1 MKLPRPVYILLIAFL
16 ITLIVMT
23 GCLLKQNIAYRTA
36 HRKLLLQNDSLTGV
50 TIELSRKIGYSKTG
64 K

>member
-16 ITLIVMT
+16 LTLIVMT
-23 GCLLKQNIAYRTA
+23 GGLLKQNIAYRTA
-36 HRKLLLQNDSLTGV
+36 NRKLLLQNDSLTGV